1 MRRIIEKLAHT
12 RRKKEEEFSDKLK
25 ALAEK
30 SQQDFSLQNS
40 QRFQDLLKRLEKIP
54 KSKEAPPRKKKH
66 GLIPS
71 FSKLSK
77 DLSSREN
84 IGHEAGLILTE
95 FQSILDQNFAQIKE
109 LISQVTELVRLN
121 SSLADAR
128 DREWDAL
135 GSNHVG
141 LIFKS
146 MEWRV
151 DKLAA
156 EYEDVKILMK
166 KFLFLKE
173 KLNKL
178 LSVLEGEK
186 APSPLQVK
194 EILEPLEDWRYAGF
208 ENRFRGYEAEVKK
221 QQVSYLLYFKK
232 KGKVLDLGCGR
243 GEFLEL
249 LEKNGIKGVG
259 IDINDQMIDIC
270 LEKGLDC
277 QKGDML
283 EKLADHEDGSLSGI
297 FSSQVIEHLPPSYL
311 KRLLELAYFKL
322 APSSCIVLET
332 INPVSVFSLVE
343 IYFLDLSHQKP
354 IHPQAIKFLMES
366 TGFEEVEIIY
376 SSPVE
381 KERLQDLPGSDEA
394 ATILNQNIDKLNK
407 LLYAP
412 SNYAAIGKKT

>member
-1 MRRIIEKLAHT
+1 MRRIIEKLAQK
-12 RRKKEEEFSDKLK
+12 RRKKEEEFAQKLK
-25 ALAEK
+25 ALEDK
-30 SQQDFSLQNS
+30 SKQDISLKKS
-40 QRFQDLLKRLEKIP
+40 SRFQDLLNRLEDISKTKEEP
-54 KSKEAPPRKKKH
+54 SGKKKRGLTPSLAKFSKKLSSKESL
-66 GLIPS
+66 GQET
-71 FSKLSK
+71 F
-77 DLSSREN
+77 
-84 IGHEAGLILTE
+84 LILTE
-95 FQSILDQNFAQIKE
+95 FQDILDQNFAQIKE

-141 LIFKS
+141 MIFKS

-178 LSVLEGEK
+178 LSVLEEK
-186 APSPLQVK
+186 KIPSPPQVK

-208 ENRFRGYEAEVKK
+208 ENRFRGYEDEIKK
-221 QQVSYLLYFKK
+221 QQANYLPYFKK

-249 LEKNGIKGVG
+249 LEKNGINGAG

-270 LEKGLDC
+270 LEKGLVC
-277 QKGDML
+277 QKGDIL
-283 EKLADHEDGSLSGI
+283 EKLAEYENESLSGI

-322 APSSCIVLET
+322 APSSYLVLET
-332 INPVSVFSLVE
+332 INPVSVFSLVQ

-366 TGFEEVEIIY
+366 SGFEEVKIEY
-376 SSPVE
+376 SSPIE
-381 KERLQDLPGSDEA
+381 EERLQDLPGADEVS
-394 ATILNQNIDKLNK
+394 TVLNQNIDKLNK
-407 LLYAP
+407 LLYSP
-412 SNYAAIGKKT
+412 SNYAAIGKKI

>member
-1 MRRIIEKLAHT
+1 MRRIIEKLARE
-12 RRKKEEEFSDKLK
+12 RRKKEEKFSDKLK
-25 ALAEK
+25 ALEEK

-40 QRFQDLLKRLEKIP
+40 RRFQNLLKRLAKVP
-54 KSKEAPPRKKKH
+54 KSKEAPPEEKKH
-66 GLIPS
+66 GLIASIPKR
-71 FSKLSK
+71 SKG
-77 DLSSREN
+77 LSSREN
-84 IGHEAGLILTE
+84 IGPEAGLILTE
-95 FQSILDQNFAQIKE
+95 FQSILDQNFAQIRE
-109 LISQVTELVRLN
+109 LIFQVTELVRLN
-121 SSLADAR
+121 SSLAEAR

-156 EYEDVKILMK
+156 EYGDVKILMK
-166 KFLFLKE
+166 KFLLLKE
-173 KLNKL
+173 KLNQL
-178 LSVLEGEK
+178 LSVLEEK
-186 APSPLQVK
+186 KTPSPPQVK

-221 QQVSYLLYFKK
+221 QQVSYLPYFKK

-277 QKGDML
+277 QKGDIL
-283 EKLADHEDGSLSGI
+283 EKLAEHEDGSLSGI

-322 APSSCIVLET
+322 APSSPIVLET

-343 IYFLDLSHQKP
+343 IYFLDLSHQRP

-381 KERLQDLPGSDEA
+381 KESLQDLPGNDEA

>member
-1 MRRIIEKLAHT
+1 MRRIIEKLAQK
-12 RRKKEEEFSDKLK
+12 RRKKEEEFAQKLK
-25 ALAEK
+25 ALEDK
-30 SQQDFSLQNS
+30 SKQDISLKKS
-40 QRFQDLLKRLEKIP
+40 SRFQDLLNRLEDISKTKEEP
-54 KSKEAPPRKKKH
+54 SGKKKRGLTPSLAKFSKKLSSKESL
-66 GLIPS
+66 GQET
-71 FSKLSK
+71 F
-77 DLSSREN
+77 
-84 IGHEAGLILTE
+84 LILTE
-95 FQSILDQNFAQIKE
+95 FQDILDQNFAQIKE

-141 LIFKS
+141 MIFKS

-178 LSVLEGEK
+178 LSVLEEK
-186 APSPLQVK
+186 KIPSPPQVK

-208 ENRFRGYEAEVKK
+208 ENRFRGYEDEIKK
-221 QQVSYLLYFKK
+221 QQANYLPYFKK

-249 LEKNGIKGVG
+249 LEKNGINGAG

-270 LEKGLDC
+270 LEKGLVC
-277 QKGDML
+277 QKGDIL
-283 EKLADHEDGSLSGI
+283 EKLAEYENESLSGI

-322 APSSCIVLET
+322 APSSYLVLET
-332 INPVSVFSLVE
+332 INPVSVFSLVQ

-366 TGFEEVEIIY
+366 SGFEEVKIEY
-376 SSPVE
+376 SSPIE
-381 KERLQDLPGSDEA
+381 EERLQDLPEADEVS
-394 ATILNQNIDKLNK
+394 TVLNQNIDKLNK
-407 LLYAP
+407 LLYSP
-412 SNYAAIGKKT
+412 SNYAAIGKKI

>member
-1 MRRIIEKLAHT
+1 MRRIIEKLAQK
-12 RRKKEEEFSDKLK
+12 RRKKEEEFADKLK
-25 ALAEK
+25 EIEEK
-30 SQQDFSLQNS
+30 SRQDFSLKNS
-40 QRFQDLLKRLEKIP
+40 SRFQNLLTRLEQIS
-54 KSKEAPPRKKKH
+54 KSKEEPSEKKKRSFT
-66 GLIPS
+66 PS
-71 FSKLSK
+71 LAKLSK
-77 DLSSREN
+77 KISSRES
-84 IGHEAGLILTE
+84 IDKQARLILTE
-95 FQSILDQNFAQIKE
+95 FQNILDQNFAQIKE
-109 LISQVTELVRLN
+109 FISQVTELVKLN

-141 LIFKS
+141 MIFKS

-166 KFLFLKE
+166 KFLILKE

-178 LSVLEGEK
+178 LSVLEEK
-186 APSPLQVK
+186 KTPTPLQVK
-194 EILEPLEDWRYAGF
+194 EILEPLQDWRYAGF
-208 ENRFRGYEAEVKK
+208 ENRFRGYEEEVKK
-221 QQVSYLLYFKK
+221 QQIDYLPYFKK

-249 LEKNGIKGVG
+249 LEKNGIKGMG

-270 LEKGLDC
+270 LEKGLGC
-277 QKGDML
+277 QKGDIL
-283 EKLADHEDGSLSGI
+283 EKLAEHEDSSLSGI

-322 APSSCIVLET
+322 APSSYLVLET
-332 INPVSVFSLVE
+332 INPVSVFSLVQ

-366 TGFEEVEIIY
+366 SGFEEVEIKY
-376 SSPVE
+376 SSPIE
-381 KERLQDLPGSDEA
+381 EERLQDLPAADEVS
-394 ATILNQNIDKLNK
+394 TILNQNIDKLNK

-412 SNYAAIGKKT
+412 ANYAAIGKKI

>member
-1 MRRIIEKLAHT
+1 MRRIIEKLAQE
-12 RRKKEEEFSDKLK
+12 RRKKEEKFSDKLK
-25 ALAEK
+25 ALEEK
-30 SQQDFSLQNS
+30 GRQDFSLQNS
-40 QRFQDLLKRLEKIP
+40 WRFQDLLKRLEKV
-54 KSKEAPPRKKKH
+54 SKLKKARPEKKKH

-71 FSKLSK
+71 ISKLSK

-95 FQSILDQNFAQIKE
+95 FQSILDQNFVQIKE

-178 LSVLEGEK
+178 LSVLEEK
-186 APSPLQVK
+186 KTPSPPQVK

-208 ENRFRGYEAEVKK
+208 ENRFRGHEAEVKK
-221 QQVSYLLYFKK
+221 QQVSYLSYFKK

-249 LEKNGIKGVG
+249 LEKNGVKGVG

-277 QKGDML
+277 QKGDIL
-283 EKLADHEDGSLSGI
+283 EKLAEHEDGSLSGI

-343 IYFLDLSHQKP
+343 IYFLDLSHQRP
-354 IHPQAIKFLMES
+354 IHPQTIKFLMES

-381 KERLQDLPGSDEA
+381 KEKLQDLPGSDEA

>member
-1 MRRIIEKLAHT
+1 MRRIIEKLAQK
-12 RRKKEEEFSDKLK
+12 RRKKEEEFAEKLK
-25 ALAEK
+25 EIEEK
-30 SQQDFSLQNS
+30 SRQDFSLQNS
-40 QRFQDLLKRLEKIP
+40 SRFQNLLTRLEQIS
-54 KSKEAPPRKKKH
+54 KSKKEPSEKKKRS
-66 GLIPS
+66 LSPS
-71 FSKLSK
+71 LAKLSK
-77 DLSSREN
+77 KISSREG
-84 IGHEAGLILTE
+84 IDKQTRLILTE
-95 FQSILDQNFAQIKE
+95 FQNILDQNFAQTKE
-109 LISQVTELVRLN
+109 LISQVTELVKLN

-141 LIFKS
+141 MIFKS

-166 KFLFLKE
+166 KFLILKE

-178 LSVLEGEK
+178 LSILEEK
-186 APSPLQVK
+186 KTPTPPQVK
-194 EILEPLEDWRYAGF
+194 EILEPLQDWRYAGF
-208 ENRFRGYEAEVKK
+208 ENRFRGYEEEVKK
-221 QQVSYLLYFKK
+221 QQIDYLPYFKK

-249 LEKNGIKGVG
+249 LEKNGMKGMG

-277 QKGDML
+277 QKGDIL
-283 EKLADHEDGSLSGI
+283 EKLAEQEDSSLSGI
-297 FSSQVIEHLPPSYL
+297 FSSQVIEHLPPSSL

-322 APSSCIVLET
+322 APSSYLVLET
-332 INPVSVFSLVE
+332 INPVSVFSLVQ

-366 TGFEEVEIIY
+366 SGFEEVEIKY
-376 SSPVE
+376 SSPLE
-381 KERLQDLPGSDEA
+381 EERLQDLPAADEVS
-394 ATILNQNIDKLNK
+394 TILNQNIDKLNK

-412 SNYAAIGKKT
+412 ANYAAIGKKI

>member
-1 MRRIIEKLAHT
+1 MRRIIEKLAQK
-12 RRKKEEEFSDKLK
+12 RRKKEEEFAQKLK
-25 ALAEK
+25 ALEEK
-30 SQQDFSLQNS
+30 NKQDISLKKS
-40 QRFQDLLKRLEKIP
+40 SRFQDLLNRLEDISKTKEEP
-54 KSKEAPPRKKKH
+54 SGKKKRGLTHSLAKFSKKLSSKE
-66 GLIPS
+66 S
-71 FSKLSK
+71 
-77 DLSSREN
+77 
-84 IGHEAGLILTE
+84 IGQETFLILTE
-95 FQSILDQNFAQIKE
+95 FQDILDQNFAQIKE

-141 LIFKS
+141 MIFKS

-178 LSVLEGEK
+178 LSVLEEK
-186 APSPLQVK
+186 KIPSPPQVK

-208 ENRFRGYEAEVKK
+208 ENRFRGYEDEIKK
-221 QQVSYLLYFKK
+221 QQANYLPYFKK

-249 LEKNGIKGVG
+249 LEKNGINGAG

-270 LEKGLDC
+270 LEKGLVC
-277 QKGDML
+277 QKGDIL
-283 EKLADHEDGSLSGI
+283 EKLAEYENESLSGI

-322 APSSCIVLET
+322 APSSYLVLET
-332 INPVSVFSLVE
+332 INPVSVFSLVQ

-366 TGFEEVEIIY
+366 SGFEEVKIEY
-376 SSPVE
+376 SSPIE
-381 KERLQDLPGSDEA
+381 EERLQDLPGADEVS
-394 ATILNQNIDKLNK
+394 TVLNQNIDKLNK
-407 LLYAP
+407 LLYSP
-412 SNYAAIGKKT
+412 SNYAAIGKKI

>member
-1 MRRIIEKLAHT
+1 MRRIIEKLAQE
-12 RRKKEEEFSDKLK
+12 RRKKEEKFSDKLK
-25 ALAEK
+25 ALEEK
-30 SQQDFSLQNS
+30 TQQDFSLQNS
-40 QRFQDLLKRLEKIP
+40 RRFQDLLKRLEKVT
-54 KSKEAPPRKKKH
+54 KSKEKPPEKKKH
-66 GLIPS
+66 GLLPS
-71 FSKLSK
+71 ISKLSK

-151 DKLAA
+151 DKLGA

-178 LSVLEGEK
+178 LSVLEEK
-186 APSPLQVK
+186 KTPSPPQVK

-221 QQVSYLLYFKK
+221 QQASYLPYFKK

-249 LEKNGIKGVG
+249 LEKNGLKGLG

-277 QKGDML
+277 QKGDIL
-283 EKLADHEDGSLSGI
+283 EKLVEHEDGSLSGI
-297 FSSQVIEHLPPSYL
+297 FSSQVIEHLSPSYL

-322 APSSCIVLET
+322 APSSYIVLET

-381 KERLQDLPGSDEA
+381 EGRLQDLPGSDEV

>member
-1 MRRIIEKLAHT
+1 MRRIIEKLAQK
-12 RRKKEEEFSDKLK
+12 RRKKEEEFAAKLK
-25 ALAEK
+25 ALEEK
-30 SQQDFSLQNS
+30 SKQDFSLKNS
-40 QRFQDLLKRLEKIP
+40 SRFQELLAHLEEAS
-54 KSKEAPPRKKKH
+54 KSKKEPSEKKKR
-66 GLIPS
+66 GLTPS
-71 FSKLSK
+71 LAKFSKK
-77 DLSSREN
+77 LSSREN
-84 IGHEAGLILTE
+84 AGRETRLIVTE
-95 FQSILDQNFAQIKE
+95 FQNILDQNFAQIQE
-109 LISQVTELVRLN
+109 LISQVTELIRLN
-121 SSLADAR
+121 SSLANAR

-141 LIFKS
+141 IIFKS

-156 EYEDVKILMK
+156 GYEDVKILMK

-178 LSVLEGEK
+178 LSALEEK
-186 APSPLQVK
+186 KIPSLPQVK

-208 ENRFRGYEAEVKK
+208 ENRFRGYEEEVKK
-221 QQVSYLLYFKK
+221 QQVNYLPYFKK

-249 LEKNGIKGVG
+249 LDKNGIKGLG

-277 QKGDML
+277 QKGDIL
-283 EKLADHEDGSLSGI
+283 EKLAECDDGSLSGV
-297 FSSQVIEHLPPSYL
+297 FSSQVIEHLPPSHL
-311 KRLLELAYFKL
+311 KHLLELAYFKL
-322 APSSCIVLET
+322 APSSYLVLET
-332 INPVSVFSLVE
+332 INPVSVFSLVQ
-343 IYFLDLSHQKP
+343 IYILDLSHQKP

-366 TGFEEVEIIY
+366 SGFEEVEIKY
-376 SSPVE
+376 SSPIE
-381 KERLQDLPGSDEA
+381 EERLQDLPGADEV